1 MALSSMLWIEFWGL
15 LHGKI
20 YRLEQGNGRTS
31 PQDQY
36 RVQGDWG
43 WHQVSGSA
51 PSSSP
56 RNCEEN
62 GIGVQKGCPEEE
74 MHLWKPSRAGGHGCI
89 QSQLVGTPQCWTV
102 VLPPG
107 DSLTPVKHSQKLGE
121 PLETS
126 CSGVGWSVKD
136 RIQTNQRKKKQQQ
149 KRSSFN
155 SSKETKMK
163 QMQNV

>member
-1 MALSSMLWIEFWGL
+1 MLWIELWGL

-20 YRLEQGNGRTS
+20 YQLAQGNERTS
-31 PQDQY
+31 SQDQY

-43 WHQVSGSA
+43 WHQVLGRA

-56 RNCEEN
+56 GNCEEN
-62 GIGVQKGCPEEE
+62 GTGVQKGCPKEQT
-74 MHLWKPSRAGGHGCI
+74 HLWKPSRAGGPGCI

-102 VLPPG
+102 VLPTG

-126 CSGVGWSVKD
+126 CSGGRMECEGQDPDQSK
-136 RIQTNQRKKKQQQ
+136 KKKQQQ

-163 QMQNV
+163 QMQTV